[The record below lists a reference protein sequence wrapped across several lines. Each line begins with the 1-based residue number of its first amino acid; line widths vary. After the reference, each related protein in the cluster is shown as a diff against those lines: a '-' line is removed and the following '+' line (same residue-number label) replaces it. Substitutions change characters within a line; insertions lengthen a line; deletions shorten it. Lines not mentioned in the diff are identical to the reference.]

1 MRGFFDFQRPRSDG
15 FHHNFCNVRLGVTLL
30 TFWRGT
36 VKHSNAQGDC
46 SAYQMKG
53 ANMKA
58 HWLRR
63 LLVLFIEHTKPTTE
77 QAIITHADAKAI
89 RRTVLGRLTTFERA
103 FLWRWCISMAVIY
116 AGLFAVL
123 LLVMLVLA
131 THASL

>member
-1 MRGFFDFQRPRSDG
+1 
-15 FHHNFCNVRLGVTLL
+15 
-30 TFWRGT
+30 
-36 VKHSNAQGDC
+36 
-46 SAYQMKG
+46 
-53 ANMKA
+53 MKA

-63 LLVLFIEHTKPTTE
+63 RLVLFIEHTKPTTE

-123 LLVMLVLA
+123 LLVISCPRHSRFAVI
-131 THASL
+131 SLGAMRKR